1 MMTKTEGPLAVLSS
15 YSQRLLSPFFIAI
28 NTNSKHPTIANNH
41 FLLSR
46 LAKVKSSMAAF
57 SASSLFLL
65 FLLFG
70 FSAAKE
76 LLVGG
81 KIDAWKIP
89 SSESDSLNQW
99 AEKSRF
105 RVGDHLVWKYESG
118 KDSVLEVTREGY
130 ANCNTSNPI
139 KEYSDGN
146 TKVKLE
152 RPGAFYFISGAKGH
166 CEKGQKVIVVVMSP
180 RHTFT
185 AVSPAPSPA
194 EMEGPAVAPTSSATM
209 LKLGLFSAVGVL
221 AMSLGFLM

>member
-1 MMTKTEGPLAVLSS
+1 
-15 YSQRLLSPFFIAI
+15 
-28 NTNSKHPTIANNH
+28 
-41 FLLSR
+41 
-46 LAKVKSSMAAF
+46 MAAF